1 MAENNGEFRKLMKD
15 VDQILI
21 DERQLQARIRELA
34 AEIAA
39 DYEDT
44 EDLLL
49 LCVLKG
55 AYMFLA
61 DLSRLLP
68 MPHEVDF
75 MAVSSYGTGTTSS
88 GAVRI
93 VLDLKE
99 DIAGKHVLIVEDII
113 DSGRTLDYMRR
124 NLLSRA
130 PASLRICTLL
140 NKPERREID
149 VPLDYLGFDIPDEFV
164 VGYGLDFAQRYRN
177 LPFIAVL
184 KPDVFAHLFASS
196 GDGRLEDEHAE

>member
-1 MAENNGEFRKLMKD
+1 MAASDNILLQD
-15 VDQILI
+15 VEQVLI
-21 DERQLQARIRELA
+21 DEAQLQARIRKLA
-34 AEIAA
+34 AEISA
-39 DYEDT
+39 DYQGTD
-44 EDLLL
+44 DLLL

-61 DLSRLLP
+61 DLSRLVTA
-68 MPHEVDF
+68 PHEVDF
-75 MAVSSYGTGTTSS
+75 MAVSSYGSGTSSS

-93 VLDLKE
+93 VLDLKD
-99 DIAGKHVLIVEDII
+99 DIAGKNVLIVEDII

-124 NLLSRA
+124 NLLSRS

-149 VPLDYLGFDIPDEFV
+149 VPIDYLGFDIPDAFV

-184 KPDVFAHLFASS
+184 KPEVFAHLFAT
-196 GDGRLEDEHAE
+196 DEPAEEELTE